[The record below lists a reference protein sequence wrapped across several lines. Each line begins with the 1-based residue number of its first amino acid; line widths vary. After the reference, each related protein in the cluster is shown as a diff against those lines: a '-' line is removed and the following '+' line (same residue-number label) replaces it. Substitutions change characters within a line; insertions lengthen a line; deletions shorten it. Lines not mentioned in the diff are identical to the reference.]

1 MRREWGLAIVSLLIL
16 AMGLSGVSVRAY
28 QATPAAEISVAE
40 QREIEIDGVR
50 IISLSPDGATVVAG
64 RPMAGFERGEF
75 CTFDVATLA
84 EKACADLS
92 GLIAG
97 LRTEDVVWSP
107 DSSKIAFAERSFVTF
122 RDGDLWLM
130 DAATG
135 ELTNVTDDGV
145 EGGVSLLNPPEAD
158 ITEFFFDVNPAWSPD
173 GQSIAFSRST
183 WRDGEWRGNEIAV
196 VPAAGGEPRTIAQVT
211 PDESGV
217 VYLGIDWQANGSRLF
232 YNVNYPNPTDRRNGI
247 WVIDADG
254 QNVRQVAGTTDSEL
268 GAPMAVQV
276 APKGD
281 RVLAYYV
288 LAAAKNTQRGP
299 HYAIVDVASGEATP
313 LTVQDPAA
321 PEEAFVGL
329 ATLSPDGSKVLYV
342 SRLTEP
348 ENQVFVRDLPDGEEV
363 RLVDGLSRAFTVAL
377 GLIPTWASDG
387 SVLMNSDLNKGTL
400 LRLDGGTAASQTG
413 TPVAVAT
420 EEPGTTGWSLTEQR
434 AIEVPDSRIISLSP
448 DGKWIAAAKPASGYP
463 RGQLCVYDLET
474 LAERSCGDLSGLE
487 AGLRIEDV
495 TWSPDGS
502 RLAFAEQAFVLL
514 RDGDLW
520 LMDAATGAITN
531 LDDDGFSGNIIR
543 LTSDDEETDQAVS
556 LPVGPAF
563 SPDGRTIA
571 FSRSIIQ
578 SGEWRGNDIAVVSVD
593 GGEVETLTRVTVDV
607 PGVVYLGVRWA
618 PDGSRLYYA
627 VHDPDRSQ
635 PRNGLWVVD
644 ADGLNQRQIVRQTDP
659 EAGAPAVAQVA
670 PDGKTLLVYYP
681 IAAGRFVAGEVPIFA
696 VVDAET
702 GAVEPLLVRDPNAP
716 EMAWVGLAVLSPD
729 GTKVLTLT
737 RLTNPDKQV
746 WVEDVDGGNAVQ
758 LGEPLIEAGWVA
770 LGLIPTWASDGSVLI
785 PGGGAFSTATVLRIA
800 GSEAPPVSA
809 TVVPETPGVGTPTA
823 IGGDIAPGATVVV
836 NDDGVRLRAAPSR
849 DAAAV
854 LEMDRGT
861 ELVVI
866 GEAIE
871 AEGFVWWPVEE
882 PETRTIGWVRAEFL
896 SLAG

>member
-1 MRREWGLAIVSLLIL
+1 MRAKWGVVFLALLMMT
-16 AMGLSGVSVRAY
+16 MGISAIGARAY

-50 IISLSPDGATVVAG
+50 IISLSPDGTTVVAG
-64 RPMAGFERGEF
+64 KPMAGFEHGEL
-75 CTFDVATLA
+75 CTFDVAMLA

-92 GLIAG
+92 GLVAG

-107 DSSKIAFAERSFVTF
+107 DSTKIAFAERSFITF
-122 RDGDLWLM
+122 QDGDLWVM
-130 DAATG
+130 DAASG

-145 EGGVSLLNPPEAD
+145 EGGVSLLNPPDPD
-158 ITEFFFDVNPAWSPD
+158 ITEYFFDVNPAWSPD

-183 WRDGEWRGNEIAV
+183 WRDGDWQGNEIAV
-196 VPAAGGEPRTIAQVT
+196 VPIAGGTPRTIAQVT
-211 PDESGV
+211 PDVPGV
-217 VYLGIDWQANGSRLF
+217 VYFGIDWQSDGSRLF
-232 YNVNYPNPTDRRNGI
+232 YNVNYPDTSDRRNGI
-247 WVIDADG
+247 WVMDTDG
-254 QNVRQVAGTTDSEL
+254 QNARQVAGTTDSEL
-268 GAPMAVQV
+268 GPPSVVQV
-276 APKGD
+276 APEGD
-281 RVLAYYV
+281 RLLAFYV
-288 LAAAKNTQRGP
+288 AAAAQNAQRGP
-299 HYAIVDVASGEATP
+299 HYAIVDAASGEATP
-313 LTVQDPAA
+313 LTIQDPDA
-321 PEEAFVGL
+321 PEFAFAGL

-342 SRLTEP
+342 SRQTEP
-348 ENQVFVRDLPDGEEV
+348 ENQVFLRDLPDGDEV
-363 RLVDGLSRAFTVAL
+363 RLVDGLSRAFTVAY
-377 GLIPTWASDG
+377 GLVPTWASDG

-400 LRLDGGTAASQTG
+400 LKLAGGDVSSQTG

-420 EEPGTTGWSLTEQR
+420 EEPGPAGLLLTEQR
-434 AIEVPDSRIISLSP
+434 AIEIPDSRIISLSP
-448 DGKWIAAAKPASGYP
+448 DGKWIAAAKPASGYQ
-463 RGQLCVYDLET
+463 RGQLCVYDVVT

-502 RLAFAEQAFVLL
+502 RLAFAEQGFVLL

-520 LMDAATGAITN
+520 VMNAATGEITN
-531 LDDDGFSGNIIR
+531 VDDDGFSGNVIGLI
-543 LTSDDEETDQAVS
+543 SDEETEQPVS

-571 FSRSIIQ
+571 FSRSVVQ

-593 GGEVETLTRVTVDV
+593 GGEVRTLTRVTLDV

-618 PDGSRLYYA
+618 PDGSRLFYA
-627 VHDPDRSQ
+627 VHDPDRDQ

-644 ADGLNQRQIVRQTDP
+644 ANGLNQRQIVPQTDP
-659 EAGAPAVAQVA
+659 ELGAPAVAQVA

-681 IAAGRFVAGEVPIFA
+681 IAASARTPGEVPVFA

-702 GAVEPLLVRDPNAP
+702 GAVEPLLVPDPNAP
-716 EMAWVGLAVLSPD
+716 EHAWVGLAALSPD
-729 GTKVLTLT
+729 GTKVLTVT
-737 RLTNPDKQV
+737 RLTDPDKQV
-746 WVEDVDGGNAVQ
+746 WVSDVDGGNAVQ
-758 LGEPLIEAGWVA
+758 LGEALSEAGWVA
-770 LGLIPTWASDGSVLI
+770 LGLTPTWASDGSVLI
-785 PGGGAFSTATVLRIA
+785 PGGGAFSTATLLRIA
-800 GSEAPPVSA
+800 GSEALPVGA
-809 TVVPETPGVGTPTA
+809 TVVPETPGVGTPAA
-823 IGGDIAPGATVVV
+823 IGGEIAPGATVVV

-866 GEAIE
+866 GEAVE
-871 AEGFVWWPVEE
+871 AEGFAWWPVEE